1 LYNNIWEN
9 GVSLV
14 IVQYTYIHTYTYI
27 YICIIGTIA
36 VLSEATEP
44 RTRARLLAAATSE
57 SGSLLN
63 AVPASSLGLR
73 MDDDVVRI
81 AVGLLLG
88 APCAALM
95 LASFAAHQWIR
106 RQFMASVAS
115 GVLDVNHVM
124 LQLMM
129 SSRELCHQPRSPPC
143 WNPLASVG
151 LTASDLMAGVTIAPW
166 KSGRMLVWDV
176 SCTDTF
182 ALSHLAQDVMEA

>member
-1 LYNNIWEN
+1 MYNNIWEN

-143 WNPLASVG
+143 WNPLALVG
-151 LTASDLMAGVTIAPW
+151 LTASGLMARVTIAPW
-166 KSGRMLVWDV
+166 KSGRVLVWDV
-176 SCTDTF
+176 SCMDTF